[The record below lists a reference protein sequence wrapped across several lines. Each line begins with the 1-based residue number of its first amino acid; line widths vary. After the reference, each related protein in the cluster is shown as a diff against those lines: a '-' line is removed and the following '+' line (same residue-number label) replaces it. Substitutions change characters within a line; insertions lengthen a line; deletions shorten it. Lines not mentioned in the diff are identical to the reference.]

1 VSGTGSGTRRRP
13 QGFQQVPHAGLLCG
27 QPLGAGE
34 AEVSQGGGEGDG
46 GGILLDEFSE
56 FLGGA
61 EIGLMD
67 DAWFTVDAG
76 AFDEVVENR
85 FNSYARNDLVEIQGG
100 YGEHSSKLPLADTVL
115 GQLPPLHDPWRIFA
129 VRQTLHTRIWRRRR

>member
-27 QPLGAGE
+27 PPQGAGE

-56 FLGGA
+56 FFGGA
-61 EIGLMD
+61 QIGLMD
-67 DAWFTVDAG
+67 DAWFTVDTG

-100 YGEHSSKLPLADTVL
+100 SG
-115 GQLPPLHDPWRIFA
+115 
-129 VRQTLHTRIWRRRR
+129 